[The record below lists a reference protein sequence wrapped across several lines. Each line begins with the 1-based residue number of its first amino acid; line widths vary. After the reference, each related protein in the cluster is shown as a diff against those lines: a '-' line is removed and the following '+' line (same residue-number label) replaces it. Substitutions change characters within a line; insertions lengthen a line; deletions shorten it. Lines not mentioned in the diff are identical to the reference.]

1 MHWCLANNLLCA
13 KELSAQLQP
22 LSRAGGQLPAVQRCL
37 ARPALSRSTV
47 NFATTESADELVA
60 RVADADQSHR
70 SAETIAIDFCVHYVV
85 RTLPVRSP
93 SFGTKV
99 VA

>member
-1 MHWCLANNLLCA
+1 
-13 KELSAQLQP
+13 
-22 LSRAGGQLPAVQRCL
+22 
-37 ARPALSRSTV
+37 V